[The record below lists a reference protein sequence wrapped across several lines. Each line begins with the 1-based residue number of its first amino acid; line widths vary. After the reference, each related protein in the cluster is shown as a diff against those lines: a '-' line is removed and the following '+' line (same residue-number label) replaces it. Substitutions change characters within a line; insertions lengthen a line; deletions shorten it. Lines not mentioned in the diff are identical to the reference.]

1 MEQKKLKHTIGKSTE
16 SKPIESKPTAN
27 KPTINDVAK
36 MAGVSLA
43 TVDRVL
49 NERPGVRS
57 VTIDK
62 VMGAVTSLGYVR
74 DEAAANLARR
84 RFYRLMFILPETDNE
99 FVQAMERDIARQTER
114 NKHQRTALS
123 CLKVAPFDP
132 EALVTA
138 LDNLDVSDTDG
149 VGVFGPDTLEVG
161 QAIERARQR
170 GIAVATLVADLPTS
184 QRHHF
189 IGIDNVAAGR
199 TAARL
204 MGRFMGGS
212 GRILIITGSRLA
224 NDHLQRVNGFEA
236 VMHED
241 FPGIKIVTTL
251 EGRDDADLIH
261 ERLPEVFKDNSHIGG
276 IYSAAAGNPGLIRY
290 LRETEQHKDT
300 VVVAHELTDS
310 SKEALANGIFDVVIS
325 QDTGHLV
332 RSATRL
338 LMATIDH
345 IPFDQSQERIRIE
358 VHLFENMPN
367 ENYKNENL
375 KNEEHQ
381 L

>member
-1 MEQKKLKHTIGKSTE
+1 MDHKKLKTLV
-16 SKPIESKPTAN
+16 N
-27 KPTINDVAK
+27 KPTVNDVAK

-57 VTIDK
+57 VTIEK

-74 DEAAANLARR
+74 DAAAANLARQ
-84 RFYRLMFILPETDNE
+84 RFYRFLFILPETVNE
-99 FVQAMERDIARQTER
+99 FVLALERDIARLATR
-114 NKHQRTALS
+114 NKHQRTTLS
-123 CLKVAPFDP
+123 CLKIAPFDP
-132 EALVTA
+132 LALVTA
-138 LDNLDVSDTDG
+138 LDDLDANEIDG
-149 VGVFGPDTLEVG
+149 VSVFGPDTPEVG

-170 GIAVATLVADLPTS
+170 GIAVATLVADLPSS

-189 IGIDNVAAGR
+189 VGIDNVAAGR

-204 MGRFMGGS
+204 MGRFMGGD
-212 GRILIITGSRLA
+212 GRILIITGSHLA
-224 NDHLQRVNGFEA
+224 NDHLERINGFEA
-236 VMHED
+236 LIQKD
-241 FPGIKIVTTL
+241 FPGIEIVATL

-261 ERLPEVFKDNSHIGG
+261 ERLPDVFTTNPSIGG

-290 LRETEQHKDT
+290 LRETEQHNDT
-300 VVVAHELTDS
+300 VVIVHELTDS
-310 SKEALANGIFDVVIS
+310 SQDALANGIFDVVIS

-338 LMATIDH
+338 LMATVDQ
-345 IPFDQSQERIRIE
+345 IPFDQSQERIRID
-358 VHLFENMPN
+358 VLLFENMPHDSHTN
-367 ENYKNENL
+367 ENKKNENQIE
-375 KNEEHQ
+375 NYRSEEKQ

>member
-1 MEQKKLKHTIGKSTE
+1 MEQRKLK
-16 SKPIESKPTAN
+16 PTV
-27 KPTINDVAK
+27 NDVAK
-36 MAGVSLA
+36 KAGVSLA

-57 VTIDK
+57 VTIEK

-74 DEAAANLARR
+74 DAAAANLARQ
-84 RFYRLMFILPETDNE
+84 RFYRFMFILPETNNE
-99 FVQAMERDIARQTER
+99 FIQAIERDIEWLAKR
-114 NKHQRTALS
+114 NRHQRTTLG
-123 CLKVAPFDP
+123 CLKVTPFDP
-132 EALVTA
+132 HALVKA
-138 LDNLDVSDTDG
+138 LDTLDANDIDG
-149 VGVFGPDTLEVG
+149 VGVFGPDTPEVCK
-161 QAIERARQR
+161 AIERARNR
-170 GIAVATLVADLPTS
+170 GIAVATLVADLPQS

-204 MGRFMGGS
+204 MGRFMGGN
-212 GRILIITGSRLA
+212 GCILVITGSHLA
-224 NDHLQRVNGFEA
+224 NDHLERVNAFES
-236 VMHED
+236 VIHKD
-241 FPGIKIVTTL
+241 FPAIDIATTL

-261 ERLPEVFKDNSHIGG
+261 ERLPGLFQRNPNIGG

-290 LRETEQHKDT
+290 LRETGQHNDI

-332 RSATRL
+332 RSTTRL
-338 LMATIDH
+338 LMATVDQ

-358 VHLFENMPN
+358 VHLFENMPS
-367 ENYKNENL
+367 ENRKE
-375 KNEEHQ
+375 EEHQ